1 MIKNLR
7 KSLRYT
13 RSFIIDAK
21 NTSICCFVAA
31 PCGVE
36 GQKIPLNRVQAKDLI
51 SSYDLQ
57 RSCTV
62 AKDQRSK
69 LIHLLITGI
78 QGLDKCR

>member
-7 KSLRYT
+7 KSLRKDLLL
-13 RSFIIDAK
+13 IIDAK

-31 PCGVE
+31 PCGFE